1 AILLSDKKFAG
12 ADTIATAY
20 TLSLAIKLISPDLVF
35 CGRQTLVGDTAQ
47 TGPMLSVYSNF
58 SIISN
63 VMSIDNI
70 SDEITC
76 TTRNFGLKTE
86 KLPALLTIERINE
99 LRLPS
104 IRSKVGEVEI
114 WDAQFLGADVSKCG
128 LEGSPTRVLKTFEN
142 TSGKRKC
149 KFITLSELDDIIK
162 ENLRSDILKI
172 DEKSLSDKKL
182 SGVCIVGSEPAE
194 YAESI
199 SDDYITIANEDDG
212 EIVDFIKNNELNAV
226 LFASDDESK
235 EVAAKVAA
243 KLDLGLC
250 ADCTKLETDGEQM
263 IMYRPALSGS
273 IVAKIISKTKPAL
286 ATVRTVTDGS
296 DIVVAAGYGVK
307 DCIENVKK
315 FAENYNAEFATSR
328 KMVDNNI
335 LPYKMQVGLTGKTIS
350 PKIYIAIGVSGAVH
364 HIVGM
369 QRSGVIIAINPDK
382 KAPIFE
388 YADYGIVADFKDLY
402 TE

>member
-1 AILLSDKKFAG
+1 
-12 ADTIATAY
+12 
-20 TLSLAIKLISPDLVF
+20 
-35 CGRQTLVGDTAQ
+35 
-47 TGPMLSVYSNF
+47 M
-58 SIISN
+58 
-63 VMSIDNI
+63 
-70 SDEITC
+70 E
-76 TTRNFGLKTE
+76 
-86 KLPALLTIERINE
+86 
-99 LRLPS
+99 
-104 IRSKVGEVEI
+104 
-114 WDAQFLGADVSKCG
+114 
-128 LEGSPTRVLKTFEN
+128 
-142 TSGKRKC
+142 
-149 KFITLSELDDIIK
+149 
-162 ENLRSDILKI
+162 I

-263 IMYRPALSGS
+263 VMYRPALSGS

-350 PKIYIAIGVSGAVH
+350 PKVYIAIGVSGAVH